1 MQTMSPDGNLNPFVF
16 NDKPLIRCASLTESS
31 RHKACL
37 STGLGKSKKR
47 FLIDISCVP
56 EEGQTTLHENFI
68 YDDGMTEARSW
79 TIVKQNDNAYTAHT
93 NDVVGQGVGQV
104 DGAVFKLK
112 YDFLLTL
119 YGRRVKVHFDDVM
132 VRQTDTTILNR
143 ARVSKFG
150 LLLGELFITF
160 SRTG

>member
-1 MQTMSPDGNLNPFVF
+1 MAPDGNLNSLVF
-16 NDKPLIRCASLTESS
+16 NDKPFDPVCFFDGNFTAHGMFVDRF
-31 RHKACL
+31 
-37 STGLGKSKKR
+37 GQVQKR
-47 FLIDISCVP
+47 FLIDISCDCAN
-56 EEGQTTLHENFI
+56 EQTTLHEKFT

-79 TIVKQNDNAYTAHT
+79 TIVKHSDNRYTAHT
-93 NDVVGQGVGQV
+93 PDVVGQGTGHV

-119 YGRRVKVHFDDVM
+119 YNRRVKVHFDDVM

-150 LLLGELFITF
+150 LLLGEVFITF
-160 SRTG
+160 SRTV

>member
-1 MQTMSPDGNLNPFVF
+1 MAPDGNINPLVF
-16 NDKPLIRCASLTESS
+16 NDKPFDPVRFFDVSFTAQGMFVD
-31 RHKACL
+31 RFGHVQ
-37 STGLGKSKKR
+37 KR
-47 FLIDISCVP
+47 FLIDISCDA
-56 EEGQTTLHENFI
+56 EDEKTTLHEKFI

-79 TIVKQNDNAYTAHT
+79 TIIKQNDNAYTAHT
-93 NDVVGQGVGQV
+93 NDVIGQGVGHV

>member
-1 MQTMSPDGNLNPFVF
+1 MAPDGNINPLVF
-16 NDKPLIRCASLTESS
+16 NDKPFDPVRFFDGAFTAQGMFVD
-31 RHKACL
+31 RFGHVQ
-37 STGLGKSKKR
+37 KR
-47 FLIDISCVP
+47 FLIDISCDA
-56 EEGQTTLHENFI
+56 EDEQTTLHEKFI

-79 TIVKQNDNAYTAHT
+79 TIIKQNDNAYTAHT
-93 NDVVGQGVGQV
+93 NDVIGQGVGHV

-119 YGRRVKVHFDDVM
+119 FGRRVKVHFDDVM

-160 SRTG
+160 SRSS

>member
-1 MQTMSPDGNLNPFVF
+1 MAPDGNFNQLVL
-16 NDKPLIRCASLTESS
+16 NDKPFDPVRFFDGSFTAHGMFVD
-31 RHKACL
+31 RF
-37 STGLGKSKKR
+37 GQVQKR
-47 FLIDISCVP
+47 FLIDISCTA
-56 EEGQTTLHENFI
+56 EDGQTTLHESFV

-79 TIVKQNDNAYTAHT
+79 TIIKHNDNEYTAHT
-93 NDVVGQGVGQV
+93 DDVVGKGVGQV

-132 VRQTDTTILNR
+132 VKQTETTILNR

-150 LLLGELFITF
+150 VLLGELFITF
-160 SRTG
+160 SRAG